1 MVGARRPGGQA
12 RGSGGGETDGE
23 YAYVEVMACPGG
35 CTNGGGQVK
44 VEDVGG
50 LKGEGGGEVEERG
63 VGVRGGGQKEWLA
76 RVDEA
81 YFSMEE
87 SESAGEGEG
96 EMEMKMEM
104 DWGVG
109 NGNGNGGG
117 NEGGDEDEEVKDC
130 GEGGRADVINGIS
143 TSYVKGV
150 LDHWAELT
158 GIELPKLVFT
168 SYRKVE
174 SEVGTKDKV
183 GDTERVV
190 ELAGRIG
197 GGW

>member
-1 MVGARRPGGQA
+1 MVGSRRPG
-12 RGSGGGETDGE
+12 RGKGAGEKDGE

-35 CTNGGGQVK
+35 CTNGGGQIK

-50 LKGEGGGEVEERG
+50 LKGAGKVEEQLNG
-63 VGVRGGGQKEWLA
+63 VVGGQKQWLA

-87 SESAGEGEG
+87 SDDEKIEEDGGSGDVDA
-96 EMEMKMEM
+96 EM
-104 DWGVG
+104 DD
-109 NGNGNGGG
+109 
-117 NEGGDEDEEVKDC
+117 NE
-130 GEGGRADVINGIS
+130 EGAPADIINGIS
-143 TSYVKGV
+143 TGYVKGM
-150 LDHWAELT
+150 LDHWAQST
-158 GIELPKLVFT
+158 GIELQKLVFT

-174 SEVGTKDKV
+174 SDVGKDKV
-183 GDTERVV
+183 GGTERVV